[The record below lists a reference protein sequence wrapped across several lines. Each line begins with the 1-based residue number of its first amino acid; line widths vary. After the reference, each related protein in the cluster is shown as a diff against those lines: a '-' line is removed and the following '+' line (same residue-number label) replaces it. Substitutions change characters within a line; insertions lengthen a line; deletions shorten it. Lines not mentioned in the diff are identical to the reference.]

1 MEYLYRFEKLNVWA
15 EAKQLVV
22 MVYGLLKKFPI
33 EERFALCD
41 QLRRA
46 VISVPSNIAEGTG
59 RMSVKEQIHFM
70 EIAYGSLMETY
81 CQLQISLELGYIT
94 EEDLKATKEK
104 ITVVAK
110 LLSGFRANLASR
122 G

>member
-1 MEYLYRFEKLNVWA
+1 MEYLYRFEKLNVWV

-41 QLRRA
+41 QIRRA

-94 EEDLKATKEK
+94 EEDLKTTKEK

>member
-1 MEYLYRFEKLNVWA
+1 
-15 EAKQLVV
+15 

-41 QLRRA
+41 QIRRA

-94 EEDLKATKEK
+94 EEDLKTTKEK

-110 LLSGFRANLASR
+110 LLSGFRANLACR

>member
-1 MEYLYRFEKLNVWA
+1 MDYLYRFEKLNVWV
-15 EAKQLVV
+15 ESKQLVV
-22 MVYGLLKKFPI
+22 IVYGLLKKFPI

-41 QLRRA
+41 QIRRA
-46 VISVPSNIAEGTG
+46 VISVPSNIAEGTS
-59 RMSVKEQIHFM
+59 RSSIKEQIHFV

-81 CQLQISLELGYIT
+81 CQLQISFELGYIT
-94 EEDLKATKEK
+94 AEELQIVKNKVS
-104 ITVVAK
+104 VVAK